1 MKFSSLSVL
10 ASAAALTALVGCGG
24 GSAPASSA
32 AAVSA
37 PAASTPAAPAVKG
50 GDITGVIKF
59 DGAAPAATPI
69 KMAGDAYC
77 AGAGK
82 GQMTEEFA
90 VKDGKLGNVFV
101 YLKEGVDL
109 AKVPAADPA
118 AGATIDQHGCWYSPH
133 VLGLRVGQTLTI
145 KNSDTTLHN
154 IHGMGEGD
162 LSFNDAMPAGMAP
175 KTHTFSAPAMGVKI
189 KCDVHSWMGAWA
201 NVMEHPYFATSGA
214 DGSFT
219 IKNVPPGKYTLHAW
233 HEKLGEQTAEVTVT
247 EAGATSEL
255 TFKK

>member
-1 MKFSSLSVL
+1 MKFSSLTVFT
-10 ASAAALTALVGCGG
+10 SAAALAALVGCGG
-24 GSAPASSA
+24 ASAPASSA
-32 AAVSA
+32 AVPPVS
-37 PAASTPAAPAVKG
+37 STPAAPAVKG

-59 DGAAPAATPI
+59 DGAAPASTPI

-82 GQMTEEFA
+82 GQMTEEYA
-90 VKDGKLGNVFV
+90 VKDGKIANVFV

-109 AKVPAADPA
+109 SKVPTADMNS
-118 AGATIDQHGCWYSPH
+118 GATIDQHGCWYTPH
-133 VLGLRVGQTLTI
+133 VLGLRVGQKLTI

-175 KTHTFSAPAMGVKI
+175 KEHTFSAPAMGVKI

-201 NVMEHPYFATSGA
+201 NVMEHPWYAVSNA
-214 DGSFT
+214 DGSFA
-219 IKNVPPGKYTLHAW
+219 ILNVPPGKYTLHAW
-233 HEKLGEQTAEVTVT
+233 HEKMGEQTTEVTVT
-247 EAGATSEL
+247 GTGAVAEL